1 MSKERWET
9 QKAILDGLTIQKDGD
24 VLEKHAEYFHFL
36 RKRLPNYE
44 AFWRYVICPASD
56 KPNQIVG
63 FRPDASKEIR
73 RISQLSYST
82 LQNLI
87 QSDKFA
93 SAIQV
98 GDFGFFDANIQCCII
113 FSGNALQLMSEL
125 QNEIEEVLRQLLNS
139 KVQIFPSKDDQFL
152 KTRAR
157 LVKYR
162 NYFTHSGLI
171 LKIPSKD
178 IPGVSF
184 IPKPDKIVSTREE
197 STVWVYA
204 DELSGIKEEDYIR
217 FDFAAVEL
225 KNEIWDFVDACYQRF
240 LQSICPH
247 LESAGIQK
255 TWGWKQ

>member
-1 MSKERWET
+1 MSKECWEA
-9 QKAILDGLTIQKDGD
+9 QKPILDGLTIQKDGD
-24 VLEKHAEYFHFL
+24 ILEKHAEYFHFL
-36 RKRLPNYE
+36 RKRMPNYE

-56 KPNQIVG
+56 KPKQVVG
-63 FRPDASKEIR
+63 FRKEASKEIR

-113 FSGNALQLMSEL
+113 FSGNALQLMSEV
-125 QNEIEEVLRQLLNS
+125 QKEIEEGLGQLL
-139 KVQIFPSKDDQFL
+139 KAEIKIFSSDKKDFL
-152 KTRAR
+152 KTRDR

-171 LKIPSKD
+171 LKIAAKD

-184 IPKPDKIVSTREE
+184 IPKPEKIISTRKE
-197 STVWVYA
+197 STVWVYT
-204 DELSGIKEEDYIR
+204 DELSDFDETDYVR

-225 KNEIWDFVDACYQRF
+225 KNEIWNFVDACYQRF
-240 LQSICPH
+240 LQGISPH
-247 LESAGIQK
+247 LHSDVIQK
-255 TWGWKQ
+255 AWGWK